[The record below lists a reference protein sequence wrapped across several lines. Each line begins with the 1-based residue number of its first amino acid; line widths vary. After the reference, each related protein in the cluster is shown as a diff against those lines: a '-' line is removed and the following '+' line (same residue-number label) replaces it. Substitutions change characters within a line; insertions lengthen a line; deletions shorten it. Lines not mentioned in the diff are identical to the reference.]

1 MNCGM
6 NCPIS
11 LSQKRKLGAAHAK
24 NASSRGSRKSSVSP
38 VNMGALRN
46 TARIAIYSNGFMP
59 CGWTDFVRWKN
70 AGRFLTSEEHTS
82 ELQSLMR
89 SSYADSCLNKTI
101 SLHHHYILYLIL
113 CTSPRLTTSIY
124 THQH

>member
-70 AGRFLTSEEHTS
+70 RSEERRVGKGCVSTCK
-82 ELQSLMR
+82 LRWQTDPLKKQNQT
-89 SSYADSCLNKTI
+89 NKQTK
-101 SLHHHYILYLIL
+101 L
-113 CTSPRLTTSIY
+113 
-124 THQH
+124 